1 MDYKNYNPRAAALAQ
16 ARTLLTDAVKAAV
29 ADGTLPEAALPDF
42 IVEIPADVKNGDI
55 ASNVAMAGARAFH
68 KAPRQIA
75 EAITAKLQLD
85 GSLFDRFEVAG
96 PGFIN
101 LFLGQDWFT
110 SVVRAAVANPEYGR
124 TDAGAGKKYN
134 VEFVSANPTG
144 PMHMGNARGGAL
156 GDGLAACLDWAGYD
170 VTREFYINDAGN
182 QIEKFGKSLAIRY
195 LQLYKGEDACP
206 LPEECYQGADII
218 ARAKEFAEVHGDA
231 YVNKDFDELKKAIVA
246 DALPKNIAGLQ
257 RDLGKYRIQYDVWFH
272 ESDLHS
278 SGAVKAVVDKLLES
292 GACYKAEDGAI
303 MYRSAQYAAKYGVVN
318 KRKTDDGSEEEAK
331 DEVLVRANGIPT
343 YFAADIAYHYNKL
356 AVRGFDKAIDVW
368 GADHHGHVAR
378 MKGAMDAIGL
388 DGSRLDI
395 VLMQMVNLMRDGKP
409 VRMSKRTGKAITLTD
424 LLDEVPIDSAR
435 FFFNQRESSST
446 LDFDLDLA
454 VRNDSENPVYYVQY
468 AHARICSVLKKLESE
483 GVKFEGADA
492 VDASVLTGVV
502 NKRKTDDGSEEEAK
516 DEVLVRANGI
526 PTYFAADIAYHYNK
540 LAVRGFDK
548 AIDVWGADHH
558 GHVARMKGAMD
569 AIGLDG
575 SRLDIVLMQMVN
587 LMRDGKPVRMSKRT
601 GKAITLTD
609 LLDEV
614 PIDSARFFFNQR
626 ESSSTLDFDLDLAV
640 RNDSENPVYYV
651 QYAHARICSV
661 LKKLESEGV
670 KFEGADAVDAS
681 VLTDPA
687 EQALIRL
694 LAAFPAEITAAA
706 EKYDPARITRYCI
719 DVASAYHRFYNACR
733 ILDAEGAVQQ
743 GRIALC
749 LAVRGVIHNILTM
762 FKVTA
767 PETM

>member
-156 GDGLAACLDWAGYD
+156 GDCLAAVLDWSGYD

-182 QIEKFGKSLAIRY
+182 QIQKFGKSLAVRY
-195 LQLYKGEDACP
+195 LQQFCGEEAYP
-206 LPEECYQGADII
+206 LPKECYQGGDIKVL
-218 ARAKEFAEVHGDA
+218 AGEFAELNGDKYVAACKGMDEETLFESEAFAALKDALVA
-231 YVNKDFDELKKAIVA
+231 Y
-246 DALPKNIAGLQ
+246 ALPKNIAALK
-257 RDLGKYRIQYDVWFH
+257 RDLGKYRIDYDVWFH
-272 ESDLHS
+272 ESTLHE
-278 SGAVKAVVDKLLES
+278 SGAVMAVVDKLLEL
-292 GACYKAEDGAI
+292 GACYKAEDGAV
-303 MYRSAQYAAKYGVVN
+303 MYRSAQYAAKYGTVN
-318 KRKTDDGSEEEAK
+318 KKKTDDGTEEEAK

-388 DGSRLDI
+388 DG
-395 VLMQMVNLMRDGKP
+395 N
-409 VRMSKRTGKAITLTD
+409 
-424 LLDEVPIDSAR
+424 
-435 FFFNQRESSST
+435 
-446 LDFDLDLA
+446 
-454 VRNDSENPVYYVQY
+454 
-468 AHARICSVLKKLESE
+468 
-483 GVKFEGADA
+483 
-492 VDASVLTGVV
+492 
-502 NKRKTDDGSEEEAK
+502 
-516 DEVLVRANGI
+516 
-526 PTYFAADIAYHYNK
+526 
-540 LAVRGFDK
+540 
-548 AIDVWGADHH
+548 
-558 GHVARMKGAMD
+558 
-569 AIGLDG
+569 
-575 SRLDIVLMQMVN
+575 RLDIVLMQMVN

-694 LAAFPAEITAAA
+694 LAAFPAEIAAAA

-762 FKVTA
+762 FKVNA

>member
-1 MDYKNYNPRAAALAQ
+1 MDYKNYNPRQAALTE
-16 ARTLLTDAVKAAV
+16 ARALLTDAAKAAV
-29 ADGTLPEAALPDF
+29 ADGTLPAADLPDF
-42 IVEIPADVKNGDI
+42 IVEIPADVKNGDV
-55 ASNVAMAGARAFH
+55 ASNIAMAGARVFH

-75 EAITAKLQLD
+75 EAITAKLDLN
-85 GSLFDRFEVAG
+85 GTLFAGVEIAG

-110 SVVRAAVANPEYGR
+110 SVVRAACANPEYGR

-182 QIEKFGKSLAIRY
+182 QIEKFGKSLAVRY
-195 LQLYKGEDACP
+195 LQLYKGEKAYP

-218 ARAKEFAEVHGDA
+218 QRAKEFAEVHGDS
-231 YVNKDFDELKKAIVA
+231 YVNADFDELKKAIIA

-257 RDLGKYRIQYDVWFH
+257 RDLGKYRIDYDVWFH
-272 ESDLHS
+272 ESDLHK
-278 SGAVKAVVDKLLES
+278 SGAVQAVVDKLLEI

-318 KRKTDDGSEEEAK
+318 KKKADDGSEEEAK

-483 GVKFEGADA
+483 GITFNGVDG
-492 VDASVLTGVV
+492 VDA
-502 NKRKTDDGSEEEAK
+502 A
-516 DEVLVRANGI
+516 
-526 PTYFAADIAYHYNK
+526 
-540 LAVRGFDK
+540 
-548 AIDVWGADHH
+548 
-558 GHVARMKGAMD
+558 
-569 AIGLDG
+569 
-575 SRLDIVLMQMVN
+575 
-587 LMRDGKPVRMSKRT
+587 
-601 GKAITLTD
+601 
-609 LLDEV
+609 
-614 PIDSARFFFNQR
+614 
-626 ESSSTLDFDLDLAV
+626 
-640 RNDSENPVYYV
+640 
-651 QYAHARICSV
+651 
-661 LKKLESEGV
+661 
-670 KFEGADAVDAS
+670 

-694 LAAFPAEITAAA
+694 LAAFPAEIVAAA
-706 EKYDPARITRYCI
+706 DKYDPARITRYCI

-733 ILDAEGAVQQ
+733 IKGEDEAVIDA
-743 GRIALC
+743 RLK
-749 LAVRGVIHNILTM
+749 LASATRQVLANGLKVIGCS
-762 FKVTA
+762 A
-767 PETM
+767 PEKM

>member
-1 MDYKNYNPRAAALAQ
+1 MTDFEKTYQNYNPRQAALDEARALLTAAA
-16 ARTLLTDAVKAAV
+16 KAAM
-29 ADGTLPEAALPDF
+29 ADGTLPEAELPAF
-42 IVEIPADVKNGDI
+42 IVEIPADVKNGDV
-55 ASNVAMAGARAFH
+55 ASNLAMAGARTWR
-68 KAPRQIA
+68 KAPKMIA
-75 EAITAKLQLD
+75 DALLAHLP
-85 GSLFDRFEVAG
+85 SLEDSVFSKVEVAG

-101 LFLGQDWFT
+101 LFLSQSFWAG
-110 SVVRAAVANPEYGR
+110 VVLGACANKEYGR
-124 TDAGAGKKYN
+124 TDHGKGAKYN

-218 ARAKEFAEVHGDA
+218 ARAKEFAAVHGDA
-231 YVNKDFDELKKAIVA
+231 YVGKDFDELKKAIVA
-246 DALPKNIAGLQ
+246 DALPTNIEGLQ

-272 ESDLHS
+272 ESDLHN
-278 SGAVKAVVDKLLES
+278 SGAVKAVVDKLLET
-292 GACYKAEDGAI
+292 GACYKAE
-303 MYRSAQYAAKYGVVN
+303 
-318 KRKTDDGSEEEAK
+318 DGSEEEAK

-483 GVKFEGADA
+483 GITFNGVDG
-492 VDASVLTGVV
+492 VDA
-502 NKRKTDDGSEEEAK
+502 A
-516 DEVLVRANGI
+516 
-526 PTYFAADIAYHYNK
+526 
-540 LAVRGFDK
+540 
-548 AIDVWGADHH
+548 
-558 GHVARMKGAMD
+558 
-569 AIGLDG
+569 
-575 SRLDIVLMQMVN
+575 
-587 LMRDGKPVRMSKRT
+587 
-601 GKAITLTD
+601 
-609 LLDEV
+609 
-614 PIDSARFFFNQR
+614 
-626 ESSSTLDFDLDLAV
+626 
-640 RNDSENPVYYV
+640 
-651 QYAHARICSV
+651 
-661 LKKLESEGV
+661 
-670 KFEGADAVDAS
+670 
-681 VLTDPA
+681 VLTDPT

-694 LAAFPAEITAAA
+694 LAAFPAEIVAAA
-706 EKYDPARITRYCI
+706 DKYDPARITRYCI

-733 ILDAEGAVQQ
+733 IMDAEGAVQQ

-749 LAVRGVIHNILTM
+749 LAVRGVIRNILTM
-762 FKVTA
+762 FKVSV

>member
-1 MDYKNYNPRAAALAQ
+1 MDYKNYNPRQAALTE
-16 ARTLLTDAVKAAV
+16 ARALLTDAAKAAV
-29 ADGTLPEAALPDF
+29 ADGTLPAAELPDF
-42 IVEIPADVKNGDI
+42 IVEIPADVKNGDV
-55 ASNVAMAGARAFH
+55 ASNIAMAGARAFH

-75 EAITAKLQLD
+75 EAITAKLDLN
-85 GSLFDRFEVAG
+85 GTLFSGVNIAG

-110 SVVRAAVANPEYGR
+110 SVVRAACANPEYGR

-156 GDGLAACLDWAGYD
+156 GDGLAACLDWAGCD

-182 QIEKFGKSLAIRY
+182 QIQKFGKSLAIRY
-195 LQLYKGEDACP
+195 LQLYKGEEAVP

-218 ARAKEFAEVHGDA
+218 ARAKEFAEIHGDS
-231 YVNKDFDELKKAIVA
+231 YVDKDFEELKDALIA

-257 RDLGKYRIQYDVWFH
+257 RDLGKYRITYDVWFH
-272 ESDLHS
+272 ESDLHK
-278 SGAVKAVVDKLLES
+278 SGAVDDVIKILMDK

-303 MYRSAQYAAKYGVVN
+303 MYRSAQYASKYGVVN
-318 KRKTDDGSEEEAK
+318 RKKDENADGEEEAK

-356 AVRGFDKAIDVW
+356 AVRGFDRAIDIW

-378 MKGAMDAIGL
+378 MKGAMDAVGL
-388 DGSRLDI
+388 DGTRLDV

-483 GVKFEGADA
+483 GITFNG
-492 VDASVLTGVV
+492 VDG
-502 NKRKTDDGSEEEAK
+502 
-516 DEVLVRANGI
+516 
-526 PTYFAADIAYHYNK
+526 
-540 LAVRGFDK
+540 
-548 AIDVWGADHH
+548 
-558 GHVARMKGAMD
+558 
-569 AIGLDG
+569 
-575 SRLDIVLMQMVN
+575 
-587 LMRDGKPVRMSKRT
+587 
-601 GKAITLTD
+601 
-609 LLDEV
+609 
-614 PIDSARFFFNQR
+614 
-626 ESSSTLDFDLDLAV
+626 
-640 RNDSENPVYYV
+640 
-651 QYAHARICSV
+651 
-661 LKKLESEGV
+661 
-670 KFEGADAVDAS
+670 VDAS

-694 LAAFPAEITAAA
+694 LAAFPAEIVAAA
-706 EKYDPARITRYCI
+706 DKYDPARITRYCI

-733 ILDAEGAVQQ
+733 IMGTEGAVQQ

-749 LAVRGVIHNILTM
+749 LAVRGVIRNILTM
-762 FKVTA
+762 FKVSV

>member
-1 MDYKNYNPRAAALAQ
+1 MTDFEKTYQNYNPRQTALDEARALLTAAA
-16 ARTLLTDAVKAAV
+16 RAAM
-29 ADGTLPEAALPDF
+29 ADGTLPEAELPAF

-55 ASNVAMAGARAFH
+55 ASNIAMAGARTWR
-68 KAPRQIA
+68 KAPKMIA
-75 EAITAKLQLD
+75 DALIAHLPALD
-85 GSLFDRFEVAG
+85 GGVFAKVEVAG

-101 LFLGQDWFT
+101 LFLAPSFWAG
-110 SVVRAAVANPEYGR
+110 VVLGACSNKEYGR
-124 TDAGAGKKYN
+124 TDHGKGAKYN

-156 GDGLAACLDWAGYD
+156 GDCLAAVLDWSGYD

-182 QIEKFGKSLAIRY
+182 QIQKFGKSLAIRY
-195 LQLYKGEDACP
+195 LQLYKGEEACP

-218 ARAKEFAEVHGDA
+218 QRAKEFAEVHGDS
-231 YVNKDFDELKKAIVA
+231 YVNADFEELKEALIA

-257 RDLGKYRIQYDVWFH
+257 RDLGKYRIDYDVWFH
-272 ESDLHS
+272 ESDLHK
-278 SGAVKAVVDKLLES
+278 SGAVQAVVDKLLEI

-318 KRKTDDGSEEEAK
+318 KKKADDGSEEEAK

-388 DGSRLDI
+388 DGNRLDI

-483 GVKFEGADA
+483 GIAFNG
-492 VDASVLTGVV
+492 VDG
-502 NKRKTDDGSEEEAK
+502 
-516 DEVLVRANGI
+516 
-526 PTYFAADIAYHYNK
+526 
-540 LAVRGFDK
+540 
-548 AIDVWGADHH
+548 
-558 GHVARMKGAMD
+558 
-569 AIGLDG
+569 
-575 SRLDIVLMQMVN
+575 
-587 LMRDGKPVRMSKRT
+587 
-601 GKAITLTD
+601 
-609 LLDEV
+609 
-614 PIDSARFFFNQR
+614 
-626 ESSSTLDFDLDLAV
+626 
-640 RNDSENPVYYV
+640 
-651 QYAHARICSV
+651 
-661 LKKLESEGV
+661 
-670 KFEGADAVDAS
+670 VDAS

-694 LAAFPAEITAAA
+694 LAAFPAEIVAAA
-706 EKYDPARITRYCI
+706 DKYDPARITRYCI

-733 ILDAEGAVQQ
+733 IMGTEGAVQQ

-749 LAVRGVIHNILTM
+749 LAVRGVIRNILTM
-762 FKVTA
+762 FKVSV